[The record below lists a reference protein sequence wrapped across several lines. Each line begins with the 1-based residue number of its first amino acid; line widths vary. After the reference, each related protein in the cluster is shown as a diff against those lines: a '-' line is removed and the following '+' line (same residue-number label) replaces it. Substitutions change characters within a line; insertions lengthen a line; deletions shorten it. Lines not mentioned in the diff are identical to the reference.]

1 MVKRRDRAHGDIFL
15 SFSSSF
21 SPCRKKKKLT
31 FLSLFLS
38 LSLILSLSLS
48 SPSSSTSVLSI
59 QSAPGVERNSL
70 ALNAVQRRSL
80 RLSSGDTATAVPF
93 HPPSTS
99 TSGSSF
105 AAALVQAEVDFVSRR
120 PPGPKGS
127 PPAAEVDAGE
137 LGAHLCARFAG
148 QIFTVGQQATFEFQG
163 VNFAFKVLALATPG
177 PGGKGAADASRA
189 MLASSSAFAFEVA
202 PGASLALRG
211 QRGVGGAGGP
221 GGGGSTSGVALF
233 KAKDFN
239 FEKLGIGGLDAQFE
253 QIFRRAFASRVF
265 PPAVVARLGIKH
277 VRGVLLFGPPGTG
290 KTLIAR
296 QIGKMLN
303 GREPKVVNGP
313 EILNKYVG
321 ASEENVRNLFKDAEE
336 EQLARGDESD
346 LHVIIF
352 DEIDA
357 ICKARGSAGSGA
369 GAGVHDTVVNQL
381 LTKIDGVDALDNILL
396 IGMTNRKDMLDDALL
411 RPGRLEVQVE
421 VGLPDERGR
430 LQILKI
436 HTSKMSANSY
446 LAADV
451 DLAELAAVTKNFSGA
466 EIEGLVK
473 SAASFALARNVD
485 MSDLTKAGQFG
496 SEDPESDESLKVTA
510 ADFRAALDE
519 VTPAFGAPPAALRAH
534 VVNGMLDCGAAHGHL
549 RSTASTLVEQT
560 RHSAATPLLTCLLEG
575 YPGAGKTA
583 LAATVGLECGFPL
596 VRLVSPDSVVGFGEA
611 AKAQAL
617 AKAFDDAYKSPLSL
631 IILDDIERLLE
642 YVAIG
647 PRFSN
652 VILQTLLVLLKKPP
666 PAGRRLLVLGTTS
679 EPQAMAD
686 LGAAAAFNVAL
697 NVPRLREPEARTVLV
712 GLDAFAPEEVDMAI
726 AALMEPEVPIKRLL
740 MLLEMAR
747 QARDEGGGRVSVP
760 SGDGMMAVDGGGGST
775 PAPLGH
781 GSGGRIPIHHWNA
794 VLRDLATG

>member
-1 MVKRRDRAHGDIFL
+1 MFF
-15 SFSSSF
+15 FSS
-21 SPCRKKKKLT
+21 
-31 FLSLFLS
+31 FLLS
-38 LSLILSLSLS
+38 LSQNSPFSLSLS
-48 SPSSSTSVLSI
+48 SFPSLPSSVLSV

-93 HPPSTS
+93 HPPRDAA
-99 TSGSSF
+99 SF

-120 PPGPKGS
+120 PPGPKGT

-148 QIFTVGQQATFEFQG
+148 QVFTVGQQATIEFQG
-163 VNFAFKVLALATPG
+163 VNFAFRVLALATPG
-177 PGGKGAADASRA
+177 PGGKGAADAPRA
-189 MLASSSAFAFEVA
+189 MLAASSAFAFEVA

-211 QRGVGGAGGP
+211 QRGVGGAGG
-221 GGGGSTSGVALF
+221 GGASTSGVALF

-396 IGMTNRKDMLDDALL
+396 IGMTNRKDMLDEALL

-436 HTSKMSANSY
+436 HTSKMAASSY

-496 SEDPESDESLKVTA
+496 SDDPESDESLKVTA

-575 YPGAGKTA
+575 HPGAGKTA

-617 AKAFDDAYKSPLSL
+617 ARAFDDAYKSPLSL

-760 SGDGMMAVDGGGGST
+760 SGEQGMAVDGTST
-775 PAPLGH
+775 PAPPAPPAALGH

>member
-1 MVKRRDRAHGDIFL
+1 MIIFL
-15 SFSSSF
+15 PLNLLLLS
-21 SPCRKKKKLT
+21 KLT
-31 FLSLFLS
+31 FSSPLSLFLT
-38 LSLILSLSLS
+38 
-48 SPSSSTSVLSI
+48 SSSSVLSV

-80 RLSSGDTATAVPF
+80 RLSSGDTTTAVPF
-93 HPPSTS
+93 HPPRDAA
-99 TSGSSF
+99 SF

-148 QIFTVGQQATFEFQG
+148 QVFTVGQQATFEFQG
-163 VNFAFKVLALATPG
+163 VNFAFRVLALATPG
-177 PGGKGAADASRA
+177 PGGKGAADAPRA
-189 MLASSSAFAFEVA
+189 MLAASSAFAFEVA

-211 QRGVGGAGGP
+211 QRGVGGP
-221 GGGGSTSGVALF
+221 GGGGSSTSGVALF

-265 PPAVVARLGIKH
+265 PPSVVARLGIKH
-277 VRGVLLFGPPGTG
+277 VRGVLLHGPPGTG

-336 EQLARGDESD
+336 EQLARGVESD

-496 SEDPESDESLKVTA
+496 NDDPESDESLKVTA

-575 YPGAGKTA
+575 HPGAGKTA

-617 AKAFDDAYKSPLSL
+617 ARAFDDAYKSPLSL

-760 SGDGMMAVDGGGGST
+760 SGEGMAVDGASSAT
-775 PAPLGH
+775 PAPPPAAALGH

>member
-1 MVKRRDRAHGDIFL
+1 
-15 SFSSSF
+15 
-21 SPCRKKKKLT
+21 
-31 FLSLFLS
+31 
-38 LSLILSLSLS
+38 
-48 SPSSSTSVLSI
+48 
-59 QSAPGVERNSL
+59 
-70 ALNAVQRRSL
+70 
-80 RLSSGDTATAVPF
+80 
-93 HPPSTS
+93 
-99 TSGSSF
+99 
-105 AAALVQAEVDFVSRR
+105 VSRR
-120 PPGPKGS
+120 PPGPKGT
-127 PPAAEVDAGE
+127 PPAAELDAGE

-148 QIFTVGQQATFEFQG
+148 QIFTAGQSATFEFQG

-177 PGGKGAADASRA
+177 PGGKGAADATRA
-189 MLASSSAFAFEVA
+189 MLTQSSAFAFEVA

-211 QRGVGGAGGP
+211 QRGVGGGGSN
-221 GGGGSTSGVALF
+221 GSSTSGVALF

-239 FEKLGIGGLDAQFE
+239 FEKLGIGGLDSQFE

-277 VRGVLLFGPPGTG
+277 VRGVLLYGPPGTG

-303 GREPKVVNGP
+303 GREPKIVNGP

-336 EQLARGDESD
+336 EQAARGDESD

-357 ICKARGSAGSGA
+357 ICKARGTAGSGA

-421 VGLPDERGR
+421 VGLPDEKGR

-436 HTSKMSANSY
+436 HTSKMSSNSY

-451 DLAELAAVTKNFSGA
+451 DLVELAAITKNFSGA

-496 SEDPESDESLKVTA
+496 NSNDDPDSDESLKVTA
-510 ADFRAALDE
+510 ADFRAALSE

-534 VVNGMLDCGAAHGHL
+534 VVNGMLDCGAAHAHL
-549 RSTASTLVEQT
+549 RSTAKTLVEQT

-575 YPGAGKTA
+575 FPGAGKTA

-596 VRLVSPDSVVGFGEA
+596 VRLVSPDAVVGFGEA

-666 PAGRRLLVLGTTS
+666 PPGRRLLVFGTTS
-679 EPQAMAD
+679 EPHAMAD
-686 LGAAAAFNVAL
+686 LGLNAAAFNVML
-697 NVPRLREPEARTVLV
+697 NVPRLREPEAREVLV

-726 AALMEPEVPIKRLL
+726 AALMEPEVPVKRLL

-760 SGDGMMAVDGGGGST
+760 SGDGSRSSSMAVDGAS
-775 PAPLGH
+775 APGH